1 MLRVKN
7 LFEENDLFER
17 IIQIKNLKE
26 NCFKYLEESSK
37 DLLTH
42 KIIFSI
48 AKLSSEKM
56 GPVKIAE
63 ISKDLFGKDE
73 KSKKDLI
80 RLGIEKSLS
89 KCGMVEKLQ
98 YASNDVR
105 YLLTAYRFQKVREI
119 ESFRGDRVESFDKF
133 EIPKSLWPIPDEY
146 FKLLSKKFGY
156 DEALKKINSDFD
168 HGVIPRG
175 EYEDL
180 IREYSQNLTQIQNKI
195 HSKFNE
201 LEDSVT

>member
-1 MLRVKN
+1 
-7 LFEENDLFER
+7 
-17 IIQIKNLKE
+17 
-26 NCFKYLEESSK
+26 
-37 DLLTH
+37 
-42 KIIFSI
+42 
-48 AKLSSEKM
+48 
-56 GPVKIAE
+56 
-63 ISKDLFGKDE
+63 
-73 KSKKDLI
+73 
-80 RLGIEKSLS
+80 
-89 KCGMVEKLQ
+89 MVEKLQ

-105 YLLTAYRFQKVREI
+105 YLLTAYRFQKVKEI

-195 HSKFNE
+195 HSKFGE
-201 LEDSVT
+201 LTDSVN

>member
-1 MLRVKN
+1 M
-7 LFEENDLFER
+7 FEENDLFER

-26 NCFKYLEESSK
+26 GCFKYLEESSK

-63 ISKDLFGKDE
+63 ISKDVFGEDE

-105 YLLTAYRFQKVREI
+105 YLLTAYRFQKVKEI

-180 IREYSQNLTQIQNKI
+180 IREYSQTLTQIQNKI
-195 HSKFNE
+195 QSKFGE
-201 LEDSVT
+201 LEDSVN

>member
-1 MLRVKN
+1 MKN

-26 NCFKYLEESSK
+26 NCFKYLEESSSE
-37 DLLTH
+37 LLTH

-63 ISKDLFGKDE
+63 ISKDLFGEDE

-105 YLLTAYRFQKVREI
+105 YLLTAYRFQKVKEI
-119 ESFRGDRVESFDKF
+119 ESFRCDRIESFDKF
-133 EIPKSLWPIPDEY
+133 EIPKSLWLIPDEY

-168 HGVIPRG
+168 RGVIPRG

-195 HSKFNE
+195 HSKFNG
-201 LEDSVT
+201 LEDLVT